1 MEVKMLHT
9 GIFIEIKEVF
19 KGVFYVIVTFSIKL
33 EWLGK
38 ANVIIFSFAGTQ

>member
-9 GIFIEIKEVF
+9 GIFIEI

-38 ANVIIFSFAGTQ
+38 ANVNIFSFAGTQ